1 MKVLLATDGSEYS
14 QAGVDEVANRSF
26 PSNTQVRI
34 VSAYKKSSLTMHME
48 PMGALREYHAE
59 IDKQA
64 LKSAEDATEQAAK
77 ILRKGNPLSITTTVI
92 EGSPKSVI
100 LEKAEKFGA
109 DLIVVGSHGSGPVK
123 GFLLGSISL
132 AVALHAKCSVEI
144 VSK

>member
-1 MKVLLATDGSEYS
+1 MKILLATDGSEYCE
-14 QAGVDEVANRSF
+14 AAVEEIANRSF
-26 PSNTQVRI
+26 SPNTQVRI
-34 VSAYKKSSLTMHME
+34 VSAYQMTALAMNME

-100 LEKAEKFGA
+100 LEEAEKFGA
-109 DLIVVGSHGSGPVK
+109 DLIVVGSHGYGAVK
-123 GFLLGSISL
+123 GFLLGSVSL

-144 VSK
+144 VRK